1 MRKWVI
7 AGLIILVGISL
18 AAISVISVDLRD
30 CRRDARLEHGLVQS
44 VRDSLVAAREQL
56 KGKNEEGGQSGE
68 LGRQEGQQPHGEQT
82 YLLDEFQIKTL
93 KRRGLSDPVSQL
105 PADLMAH
112 PELIPFEGVV
122 GGTMGFRTSEDITIL
137 GPSWVFA
144 RFDDG
149 HVMGSCLL
157 EYEISPDST
166 IHWKLIK
173 AQMDE

>member
-7 AGLIILVGISL
+7 AGLIILVGIGL
-18 AAISVISVDLRD
+18 AAISVISLDLRD
-30 CRRDARLEHGLVQS
+30 CRREARLELGLVQS
-44 VRDSLVAAREQL
+44 VRDSLFAACEQL
-56 KGKNEEGGQSGE
+56 KAKNEKGE
-68 LGRQEGQQPHGEQT
+68 YAGDLGRQEAQQLHGDHT
-82 YLLDEFQIKTL
+82 DLIDEFQIKTL
-93 KRRGLSDPVSQL
+93 KRRGLSDPFSQL

-137 GPSWVFA
+137 SPCWVFA